1 MKKLIIILAVMFI
14 SVNLLAQEEQ
24 VDEVA
29 YWYTSSIKIP
39 WPKID
44 SLQQL
49 YKLYTIPIMEEAK
62 KNGSILDYHILIHH
76 TGDEYNVVTMTKF
89 PSWAAI
95 NEGASTRQ
103 YLEKFIPEK
112 EKRDEILAAFR
123 SILSGYYHIDNIYT
137 EVE

>member
-1 MKKLIIILAVMFI
+1 MLISI
-14 SVNLLAQEEQ
+14 SVFAQEEQ
-24 VDEVA
+24 KDEMP
-29 YWYTSSIKIP
+29 YWYSSSIKIP

-49 YKLYTIPIMEEAK
+49 YKLYTIPILEEAK

-95 NEGASTRQ
+95 NEGVSFRK
-103 YLEKFIPEK
+103 YLEKYVPDK
-112 EKRDEILAAFR
+112 DKRDEIFAAFS
-123 SILSGYYHIDNIYT
+123 SIRSGYYHIDNIYT